1 MKRTFTLVL
10 MVTMLLVG
18 IGVVVFA
25 WVPDISATDLDR
37 QWYQEQTETRTSQSV
52 QNIVATGLT
61 ATYTAIPTD
70 GIYFVNDGQ
79 TFLHVKNGGSG
90 TLTVTVQTQLTVDGL
105 AVADLS
111 VAVPNGAEKFIGPFP
126 TTTYNVQ
133 SGTYVNT
140 CYVDP
145 SSYDAAFTMA
155 ILTF

>member
-1 MKRTFTLVL
+1 MKRIVTFGLMLAMLIVGVFVAVL
-10 MVTMLLVG
+10 TW
-18 IGVVVFA
+18 A
-25 WVPDISATDLDR
+25 PDIGATDLDR
-37 QWYQEQTETRTSQSV
+37 QWYQEQAETRTSQSV
-52 QNIVATGLT
+52 ENIVATGLT

-70 GIYFVNDGQ
+70 GVYFSNDGQ
-79 TFLHVKNGGSG
+79 TFLHVKNSSGG

-111 VAVPNGAEKFIGPFP
+111 VAVADSGESFIGPFP

-145 SSYDAAFTMA
+145 SSYDAALTMA